1 MKNDFKERIEEIKEE
16 QMNPENTKKYILA
29 IKNVIKPIYDSCK
42 DEMSQEELILDF
54 IEEYKKDLQFRGN
67 AKPMYYDMAKYETYK
82 RILQDFKGN
91 KQNFNGVVREAKKIE
106 ETQNK
111 RTIAN
116 LQTEYRKSMVSAVR
130 YIMRTKGVTKD
141 IDIVN
146 SIKEEK
152 GKIEKELRKRMTY
165 IIHSS
170 VSMLEEYGFLDNYIE
185 SSNEDLEKLGLSEL
199 KYLKRNPIPDEQYD
213 KEGNLVKDVE
223 DIGVIDALSEEELEK
238 IPIEEL
244 LLMTAFYE
252 SKYLQERLEISKSM
266 SVIKTLDMWDVILHG
281 DNNDIEGFDNSKI
294 EGALKKDLAINYL
307 CDDNIEI
314 TNKMRKQYRK
324 FLKTQ
329 EMYETKEIDDE
340 ISETSVE
347 ISNLENAA
355 GDIAILEDLILQ
367 YLKSKALKV
376 KDWGVLDAEDNS
388 VTVALESKKFRGPL
402 IMGVPISI
410 IKKYCGND
418 EVCFPRYNKKIDLT
432 YSNIMSKLFIPSNNF
447 FKNTLKEAYKNNPE
461 SKSIANIAGYDS
473 LEER

>member
-1 MKNDFKERIEEIKEE
+1 MKNDFKEKIEEIKKE
-16 QMNPENTKKYILA
+16 QMNPEETKKYILA
-29 IKNVIKPIYDSCK
+29 IKSVIRPIYDYSK
-42 DEMSQEELILDF
+42 GELSQEQIISEFL
-54 IEEYKKDLQFRGN
+54 EEYEKNLQFKGN
-67 AKPMYYDMAKYETYK
+67 ARTIYFDMSRYDTYK
-82 RILQDFKGN
+82 RILQEYKGN
-91 KQNFNGVVREAKKIE
+91 KQSFNWIVKEAKKME
-106 ETQNK
+106 DTQK
-111 RTIAN
+111 RTVISN
-116 LQTEYRKSMVSAVR
+116 LQSEYKQEMVSAVR
-130 YIMRTKGVTKD
+130 NIIRTKGATKD
-141 IDIVN
+141 KDILSAID
-146 SIKEEK
+146 EEK
-152 GKIEKELRKRMTY
+152 GKLEKNIRTQMVH

-170 VSMLEEYGFLDNYIE
+170 VSTIEEYGFLDEYIE

-213 KEGNLVKDVE
+213 SEGNLVKDVE
-223 DIGVIDALSEEELEK
+223 DIGIIDALSEEELEK
-238 IPIEEL
+238 VPVEEL

-252 SKYLQERLEISKSM
+252 SKYFQERLGISKAM

-367 YLKSKALKV
+367 CLKSKTLKV

-402 IMGVPISI
+402 IMGVPTSI

-461 SKSIANIAGYDS
+461 SKSIANIAGYNS